1 MLLAEISDLE
11 NERQHHDE
19 DESQRKKQPAAPVG
33 EFIKGFGAS
42 LIDSG
47 QYLRPVVDDRV
58 ERGRIERVD
67 LGPRKYELAAGLVQ
81 CQLLIAD
88 PRRFG
93 LPRELHVT
101 RPPPPEEFPAT
112 FESLPLF
119 P

>member
-1 MLLAEISDLE
+1 SARCQPRRFDFEARSRRGGARLMLLAEISDLE

-67 LGPRKYELAAGLVQ
+67 LGPRKYKLAAGLVQ
-81 CQLLIAD
+81 
-88 PRRFG
+88 
-93 LPRELHVT
+93 
-101 RPPPPEEFPAT
+101 
-112 FESLPLF
+112 
-119 P
+119 